1 MKSAEF
7 HYRGETGSLFLL
19 VFVLAIVKVMS
30 SKSCLCT
37 TKVNWIVPENY
48 DKNQAPYESENIPT
62 EVFVNIDIMDIDQIT
77 EEKMEYSMQF
87 YVNEYWKDPR
97 LNLSH
102 RKEHFHISTDIV
114 EDMWTPDLIFENSK
128 GGWVYQLAVPNII
141 VQTHLYGYLHR
152 FTRYNMKISCS
163 MYLQSYPMDTQNCFL
178 SISSLANDDSRMML
192 KWIHERKKE
201 ERVEELSDLYLAN
214 VHPLKYKVANVTT
227 DKSKFKWPIGVY
239 TSLRANFTFHRH
251 LSSHIFNVYI
261 PSGLVVFL
269 SFLSFWLNV
278 RSVPARVALGLTS
291 LLTLSTQASQ
301 VRSRLP
307 PINYLTALD
316 VWLFVCI
323 LLVFLS
329 LIEYATV
336 YSCYSVKV
344 RNRRSSSSNAWSAI
358 GSRRNITSDLSM
370 IGRETRME
378 KRKRELASAK
388 QPLGADF
395 DEEVQSLDKASRFI
409 FTLGFLIFSIA
420 YWASYL
426 RRS

>member
-1 MKSAEF
+1 
-7 HYRGETGSLFLL
+7 
-19 VFVLAIVKVMS
+19 
-30 SKSCLCT
+30 
-37 TKVNWIVPENY
+37 
-48 DKNQAPYESENIPT
+48 
-62 EVFVNIDIMDIDQIT
+62 MDIDQIT

-97 LNLSH
+97 LNLTH
-102 RKEHFHISTDIV
+102 RREHFHISTDIV
-114 EDMWTPDLIFENSK
+114 EEMWTPDLIFENSK

-163 MYLQSYPMDTQNCFL
+163 MYLQNYPMDTQKCFL
-178 SISSLANDDSRMML
+178 SITSLANDDSRMIL

-201 ERVEELSDLYLAN
+201 ERVDNLSDLYLAN
-214 VHPLKYKVANVTT
+214 VHPLKYQVTNAT
-227 DKSKFKWPIGVY
+227 TSKYQIEWPTGLY
-239 TSLRANFTFHRH
+239 TSLRANFTFDRH

-261 PSGLVVFL
+261 PSGLVVLL

-316 VWLFVCI
+316 VWLFACI
-323 LLVFLS
+323 LQVFLS
-329 LIEYATV
+329 LIQYATV

-344 RNRRSSSSNAWSAI
+344 RNQRSNSSNAWSAA
-358 GSRRNITSDLSM
+358 GTRGNIASELSM
-370 IGRETRME
+370 AGHETRTG
-378 KRKRELASAK
+378 KRKREMSPK
-388 QPLGADF
+388 KPLGQDF
-395 DEEVQSLDKASRFI
+395 DEDVQYLDKASRLI
-409 FTLGFLIFSIA
+409 FPLGFLVFSIA

-426 RRS
+426 KRS